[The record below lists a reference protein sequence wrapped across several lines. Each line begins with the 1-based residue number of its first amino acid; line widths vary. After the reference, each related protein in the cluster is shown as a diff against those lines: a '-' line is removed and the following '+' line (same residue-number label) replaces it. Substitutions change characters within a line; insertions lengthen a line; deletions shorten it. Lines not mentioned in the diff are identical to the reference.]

1 MPALERGLRP
11 RLRGRHNSQMEPL
24 RELGRGLLF
33 LGVIIAGIGALLY
46 FGGRLPFRLG
56 RLPGDIVHRGEH
68 GTFYFPIVTCLVLSV
83 VLSFLFWLFSHL
95 RR

>member
-1 MPALERGLRP
+1 
-11 RLRGRHNSQMEPL
+11 MEPL
-24 RELGRGLLF
+24 RELGRTLLV
-33 LGVIIAGIGALLY
+33 LGGIFVFVGALLY

-68 GTFYFPIVTCLVLSV
+68 TTFYFPIVTCLVLSL
-83 VLSFLFWLFSHL
+83 VLSFLFWLFSGF

>member
-1 MPALERGLRP
+1 
-11 RLRGRHNSQMEPL
+11 MEPL
-24 RELGRGLLF
+24 RELGRSLLF
-33 LGVIIAGIGALLY
+33 LGVIVAVIGALLY
-46 FGGRLPFRLG
+46 FGGRLPFRFG

-68 GTFYFPIVTCLVLSV
+68 TTFYFPVVTCLVLSV